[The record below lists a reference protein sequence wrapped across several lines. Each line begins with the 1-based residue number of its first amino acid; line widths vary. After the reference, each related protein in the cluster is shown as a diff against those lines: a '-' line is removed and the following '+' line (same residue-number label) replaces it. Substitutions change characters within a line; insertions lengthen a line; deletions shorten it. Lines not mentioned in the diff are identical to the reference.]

1 MLHGTRDGYTNKAN
15 EHSSKY
21 LINESGSEFGS
32 KLGNLEQQACQGQMV
47 PVVRATVAEAI
58 TTITISSK
66 CIGRVSID
74 FL

>member
-32 KLGNLEQQACQGQMV
+32 KLGNLEQQAC
-47 PVVRATVAEAI
+47 
-58 TTITISSK
+58 
-66 CIGRVSID
+66 
-74 FL
+74 